1 MAAYFVTASLMGSGE
16 DVDWRR
22 IFIVLGLTGIGLAVI
37 VKLVLKEPVRGAME
51 LNQEGTEI
59 KKPPFKESLKE
70 LIKIPAWW
78 AMCFGIAF
86 GSFVSYAK
94 SAFQTK
100 YIVTLEP
107 SFYFHTLVIILGIMN
122 GTTYAAGA
130 FFGARLADK
139 WGKRDVRAY
148 GWLPAISIG
157 LALPVALITWWVPS
171 IEVHLVFAT
180 LFLLLIG
187 IYLGPSFAI
196 AQTLAPIHMR
206 AMSTALFFF
215 ILNMIALGGGPTFA
229 GWIMD
234 LFKESYNELESVRY
248 AMTVTSIFFIPSVI
262 SFLLVAKV
270 LPRDWKAAEE
280 RNLKLAK

>member
-1 MAAYFVTASLMGSGE
+1 
-16 DVDWRR
+16 
-22 IFIVLGLTGIGLAVI
+22 
-37 VKLVLKEPVRGAME
+37 
-51 LNQEGTEI
+51 
-59 KKPPFKESLKE
+59 
-70 LIKIPAWW
+70 
-78 AMCFGIAF
+78 
-86 GSFVSYAK
+86 
-94 SAFQTK
+94 
-100 YIVTLEP
+100 
-107 SFYFHTLVIILGIMN
+107 MN

-234 LFKESYNELESVRY
+234 LFKQSYNELESVRY

-280 RNLKLAK
+280 RNLKLAKKLL

>member
-1 MAAYFVTASLMGSGE
+1 M
-16 DVDWRR
+16 
-22 IFIVLGLTGIGLAVI
+22 
-37 VKLVLKEPVRGAME
+37 
-51 LNQEGTEI
+51 
-59 KKPPFKESLKE
+59 
-70 LIKIPAWW
+70 
-78 AMCFGIAF
+78 
-86 GSFVSYAK
+86 
-94 SAFQTK
+94 
-100 YIVTLEP
+100 
-107 SFYFHTLVIILGIMN
+107 
-122 GTTYAAGA
+122 
-130 FFGARLADK
+130 
-139 WGKRDVRAY
+139 
-148 GWLPAISIG
+148 
-157 LALPVALITWWVPS
+157 
-171 IEVHLVFAT
+171 
-180 LFLLLIG
+180 IG

-270 LPRDWKAAEE
+270 LPRDWKVAEE

>member
-1 MAAYFVTASLMGSGE
+1 MFGAAATV
-16 DVDWRR
+16 
-22 IFIVLGLTGIGLAVI
+22 
-37 VKLVLKEPVRGAME
+37 
-51 LNQEGTEI
+51 
-59 KKPPFKESLKE
+59 
-70 LIKIPAWW
+70 
-78 AMCFGIAF
+78 
-86 GSFVSYAK
+86 
-94 SAFQTK
+94 
-100 YIVTLEP
+100 
-107 SFYFHTLVIILGIMN
+107 
-122 GTTYAAGA
+122 A
-130 FFGARLADK
+130 FFGAGLADK

-157 LALPVALITWWVPS
+157 LALPVAIITWWVPS

-196 AQTLAPIHMR
+196 AQTLAAIHMR